1 MSVTTRLK
9 DSTIDVIHELVENNY
24 QDADIYEFINTYGE
38 DALETCYEDYVEL
51 GETYSFEAVD
61 VFCDEFS
68 IEDIGNF
75 QDAYYG
81 EYETPAIFA
90 ENFTEDTTAMEL
102 PNYVVVDW
110 EATWECNLRH
120 DFIWSEGF
128 VFNRNF
134 WLQAHSKMMTL
145 SEDKLQAIKENYAS
159 LILDGMDMRSLEA
172 FAMESILQNM
182 EMWDEKDIK
191 EEVLDYYGEETWNDL
206 SDSDD

>member
-24 QDADIYEFINTYGE
+24 HDADIYEFINTYGE

-51 GETYSFEAVD
+51 GESFSFEAVD
-61 VFCDEFS
+61 VFCEEFS
-68 IEDIGNF
+68 IEEIGNF

-90 ENFTEDTTAMEL
+90 EQFTDDTTAMEL

-134 WLQAHSKMMTL
+134 
-145 SEDKLQAIKENYAS
+145 
-159 LILDGMDMRSLEA
+159 
-172 FAMESILQNM
+172 
-182 EMWDEKDIK
+182 
-191 EEVLDYYGEETWNDL
+191 
-206 SDSDD
+206 